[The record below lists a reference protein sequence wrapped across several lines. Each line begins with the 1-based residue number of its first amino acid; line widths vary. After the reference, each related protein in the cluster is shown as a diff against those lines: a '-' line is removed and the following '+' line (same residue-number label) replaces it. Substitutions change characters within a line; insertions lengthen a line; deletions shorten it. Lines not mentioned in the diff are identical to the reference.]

1 MFLERTGRAQDPGVG
16 ARGLKTY
23 WGLAYWREGQRHT
36 MTHQPATPDPAH
48 RTLHTSPP
56 CADGTLHLLCTARAP
71 QCCAHEKAP
80 PWRGFDVEAV
90 CLISRGRRAGH
101 AGPARVRVFVDFL
114 AERLR

>member
-56 CADGTLHLLCTARAP
+56 CADGTLHPFRPGHLTVMAP
-71 QCCAHEKAP
+71 LVQP
-80 PWRGFDVEAV
+80 
-90 CLISRGRRAGH
+90 CLRTGR
-101 AGPARVRVFVDFL
+101 FL
-114 AERLR
+114 ARHSGMPLRNQ